1 MAKFLGS
8 LIGVFFFAAVVI
20 FFFLAFMKTPVAEYS
35 LDGVCLRV
43 IGDDGKNIPNGC
55 KLIKT
60 GKLRAEHR
68 PVAR

>member
-1 MAKFLGS
+1 MAKF
-8 LIGVFFFAAVVI
+8 IGNLVGAFFFVAVII

-35 LDGVCLRV
+35 LDGECLRV
-43 IGDDGKNIPNGC
+43 IGEDGKSIPNGC